1 MGLCVWNIDSSI
13 RPTLSSTGRR
23 SGLGVPKPAKP
34 CTSIPGAPSPPS
46 DKRRKEMNGGPVGDL
61 RSSLHI
67 IIPKGKA
74 MRGGPLASAHRFPSY
89 QKEELT
95 TNAFSR
101 IRRQFLPSPPAR
113 PFSALP
119 GRAPLARSL
128 SALPGRALLA
138 SGVRVPDLPHEF
150 LKLRTAFLRHLLRHE
165 HVGAMKLKTGI
176 RKSICP

>member
-1 MGLCVWNIDSSI
+1 MCARKVVNLI
-13 RPTLSSTGRR
+13 RLSPPPPGRR
-23 SGLGVPKPAKP
+23 SGLGAPKPAKP

-74 MRGGPLASAHRFPSY
+74 MRGGSLASAHRFPSY

-101 IRRQFLPSPPAR
+101 VRRQFLPSPPAR
-113 PFSALP
+113 PF
-119 GRAPLARSL
+119 

-150 LKLRTAFLRHLLRHE
+150 LKLRTAFLRHLLRHFLRHLLRHE